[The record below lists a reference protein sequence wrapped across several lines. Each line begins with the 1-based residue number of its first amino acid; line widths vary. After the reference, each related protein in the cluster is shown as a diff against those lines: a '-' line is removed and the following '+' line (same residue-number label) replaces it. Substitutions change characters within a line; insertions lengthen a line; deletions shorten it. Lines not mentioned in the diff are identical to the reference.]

1 MPAALSNRM
10 ATNITTRRLS
20 LVLTAKNWR
29 KYRKIHLFDVDTP
42 GGTVYRESDTIS
54 RGEDVVT
61 YQVGDTKVGCAIC
74 YDVRFPELFRKLRD
88 EGAEVIVLPAAF
100 TLMTGKDHWEVLARA
115 RAIETQTYFLAVG
128 QTLLPCRGTQMVL
141 GSFHG
146 HRPMGPY
153 RGAMLRWCRNSRAPN
168 WTSATSAKC
177 AAMSQSPA
185 TTFFK
190 GSDHV
195 RSQ

>member
-1 MPAALSNRM
+1 MPRNTSVTIHAGSVVEQEGNKYY
-10 ATNITTRRLS
+10 NTTIVFGPDGAEL
-20 LVLTAKNWR
+20 A

-42 GGTVYRESDTIS
+42 GGTIYRESDTIS

-61 YQVGDTKVGCAIC
+61 YQVGETKVGCAIC

-128 QTLLPCRGTQMVL
+128 QTMSHAEGRKWCWGHSMVIDPWGHIVAQCSDGVGTTSSKLDLGYVTKVRGDVPVARHHVL
-141 GSFHG
+141 
-146 HRPMGPY
+146 
-153 RGAMLRWCRNSRAPN
+153 
-168 WTSATSAKC
+168 
-177 AAMSQSPA
+177 
-185 TTFFK
+185 
-190 GSDHV
+190 
-195 RSQ
+195 